1 MIKFWAIAAP
11 LGIALSQGAAAIF
24 NISNNGV
31 AFAVGLAAG
40 AVAGLVALIF
50 ANPL

>member
-11 LGIALSQGAAAIF
+11 LGIALSLGTDAIF
-24 NISNNGV
+24 NISNGGT
-31 AFAVGLAAG
+31 AFLVGLAWG
-40 AVAGLVALIF
+40 AVAGLVALRF